1 MFARKLRPEEFWQA
15 RRAMAVAFEGVFE
28 QEKELE
34 KAKTDKAEPNED
46 LYGASHAEG
55 GPLAASIVIN
65 NKTSRFDGH
74 TVKMGGVGGVATL
87 PAERRGGAIRACMEL
102 ALREMYDKGY
112 ALSHLYPFSTSYYR
126 QFGFA
131 PASQWLRWKVKLPD
145 LKRLPQVGGSVAQLF
160 PGDDLSPLSRL
171 YNKVFEDTNFSCLR
185 EVFDKDL
192 EGDKPLASKR
202 WIFLWQDD
210 MGEAG
215 AFMVC
220 SRVGSGLIC
229 YPNFGLPNA
238 LLFTDARGLIGLLS
252 FVYSSFIANFESIEF
267 SVPGHMDLTA
277 LLPEL
282 SSMEYIPVLNGMARA
297 VNAETLLKLCKCRGE
312 GELVIRVTDGILPE
326 NNDTFALSFAPGRDN
341 RVERTSSAPQITM
354 DAGDLA
360 VLLGGARESRSI
372 ELSPGIAL
380 SDSGAPLEQVFYR
393 KPCQVLDLF

>member
-1 MFARKLRPEEFWQA
+1 M
-15 RRAMAVAFEGVFE
+15 
-28 QEKELE
+28 
-34 KAKTDKAEPNED
+34 T
-46 LYGASHAEG
+46 
-55 GPLAASIVIN
+55 
-65 NKTSRFDGH
+65 
-74 TVKMGGVGGVATL
+74 
-87 PAERRGGAIRACMEL
+87 
-102 ALREMYDKGY
+102 
-112 ALSHLYPFSTSYYR
+112 
-126 QFGFA
+126 
-131 PASQWLRWKVKLPD
+131 
-145 LKRLPQVGGSVAQLF
+145 QLF
-160 PGDDLSPLSRL
+160 PGDDLSPLSHL
-171 YNKVFEDTNFSCLR
+171 YNKAYEDTNFSCLR

-202 WIFLWQDD
+202 WIFLWRDD
-210 MGEAG
+210 RGEAG

-220 SRVGSGLIC
+220 SRMGSSLIC
-229 YPNFGLPNA
+229 YPSFGLPNA

-372 ELSPGIAL
+372 ELSPGITL